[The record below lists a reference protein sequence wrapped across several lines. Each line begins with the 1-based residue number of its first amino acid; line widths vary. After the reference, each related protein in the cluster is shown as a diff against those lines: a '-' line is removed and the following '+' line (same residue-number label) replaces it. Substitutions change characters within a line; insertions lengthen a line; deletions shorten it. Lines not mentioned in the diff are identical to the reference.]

1 MDEAAVTRYVT
12 ETFAGL
18 KVDSAEGVTAF
29 SYNPGGAPSAGVY
42 FATIKNRDD
51 AHDDVSRLDRP
62 GVFRLN
68 LGLSEGAYRG
78 LFGPAPAA
86 PGEDGLIETTH
97 DFTALDEV
105 MPHPVYAY
113 MAWVCVLSPGD
124 ATFERVKPL
133 LADAY
138 ALARSRHGG

>member
-1 MDEAAVTRYVT
+1 MDEAAVARYLT
-12 ETFAGL
+12 ETFAG
-18 KVDSAEGVTAF
+18 VTVASADGVTAF
-29 SYNPGGAPSAGVY
+29 SYNPDRAPSAGVY
-42 FATIKNRDD
+42 FATIKGRDD

-68 LGLSEGAYRG
+68 LGLGVDVYRG
-78 LFGPAPAA
+78 LFGEPPPR
-86 PGEDGLIETTH
+86 PGEDGLVETTH
-97 DFTALDEV
+97 DFTALDEL

-113 MAWVCVLSPGD
+113 MAWVCVLSPSD

-138 ALARSRHGG
+138 ALARSRYGG